1 MAEDLTAEL
10 LAQKFANGNSLERY
24 MGKWLLLSVGS
35 QATDRASEDR
45 FAELREIPVIRSLLG
60 SEKLNMADILKSWY
74 PGGKHSI
81 NTRLLSLQGLLVGE
95 VQVFKASRTECLGR
109 QTKYLAFGTRPLV
122 PVKRMYPIA
131 SDFSSTPSTSCAA
144 SCGLSATPLRLNL
157 AIIFPPCN
165 SPITPRS
172 DPCSTN
178 LSSSA
183 RAPDE
188 VGVGDAHIGQRMWL
202 HLSILIS

>member
-24 MGKWLLLSVGS
+24 VGKWLLLSVGS

-122 PVKRMYPIA
+122 PVKLMYPIA

-144 SCGLSATPLRLNL
+144 SCG
-157 AIIFPPCN
+157 
-165 SPITPRS
+165 
-172 DPCSTN
+172 
-178 LSSSA
+178 
-183 RAPDE
+183 
-188 VGVGDAHIGQRMWL
+188 
-202 HLSILIS
+202 